1 MKNKIVRILVILFII
16 LLNIGCDQ
24 TTKYY
29 AKSELKDR
37 GTVQVLGD
45 FFIFRYA
52 ENNGAF
58 LGMFSSFPRIFRL
71 ILLTLVPVVAIV
83 VMIVWLITN
92 KKTPFLM
99 LFFLCCFIGGGI
111 SNLIDRFSNNEYVAD
126 FMNIGIGKIL
136 RTGIFNF
143 ADLSILL
150 GAIGIFFLYI
160 IKRKETPSQSAE

>member
-1 MKNKIVRILVILFII
+1 MKNKVIRILVIVFII

-29 AKSELKDR
+29 AKSTLRDK
-37 GTVQVLGD
+37 GTVQVIGD
-45 FFIFRYA
+45 FFILRYA

-58 LGMFSSFPRIFRL
+58 LGMFASFPKIFRL

-83 VMIVWLITN
+83 VMIVWLIS
-92 KKTPFLM
+92 KKRTTFLM
-99 LFFLCCFIGGGI
+99 LFFLCCFIGGGM
-111 SNLIDRFSNNEYVAD
+111 SNLIDRFLNNEYVAD
-126 FMNIGIGKIL
+126 FMNLGIGNI

-150 GAIGIFFLYI
+150 GAIGIFLLYLMT
-160 IKRKETPSQSAE
+160 KKESAVSSAD